1 MQPCRTTGAV
11 TALLLA
17 MCGTSVAQEPSSE
30 PSLDLGSPAP
40 WTAAAFGPGS
50 RLSSPPLGLVAGA
63 PVGPPAGALF
73 GGPAVP
79 RFEAV
84 RYQPRYR
91 PPPSSG
97 TSSAEPAP
105 SSKRGPAEAHLQL
118 HAGFIERDGD
128 GPTSF
133 AVGLRFG
140 PSIGDVVQ
148 LGLGVDWYH
157 ESESEREVVGS
168 AVQGG
173 RPVTTTNVLART
185 NADLVPIQAHIQLG
199 GAGRVP
205 LGIYVGAGGG
215 YQYLMLSADDYA
227 TNTQF
232 DATYGGWGWQA
243 WGGIALR
250 LSSTTRLFGEVFR
263 NTGLVER
270 DVNDPAT
277 GLTFREGTD
286 TDGVGMRF
294 GLNFG
299 I

>member
-1 MQPCRTTGAV
+1 MQLRRTTGAV

-17 MCGTSVAQEPSSE
+17 MCGRAVAQEPNLE
-30 PSLDLGSPAP
+30 PSLDPGSPAP
-40 WTAAAFGPGS
+40 WAAPAFGS
-50 RLSSPPLGLVAGA
+50 YSPLVGLTGTPPREGAWAPVTLIGA
-63 PVGPPAGALF
+63 PRL
-73 GGPAVP
+73 
-79 RFEAV
+79 EAV
-84 RYQPRYR
+84 RYQPRFR
-91 PPPSSG
+91 PPP
-97 TSSAEPAP
+97 TSTTSASEPAP
-105 SSKRGPAEAHLQL
+105 RTKRGPAEAHLQL
-118 HAGFIERDGD
+118 HAGFIERNGD

-133 AVGLRFG
+133 AAGLRFG
-140 PSIGDVVQ
+140 PTIGDVVQ

-168 AVQGG
+168 SVQGG

-185 NADLVPIQAHIQLG
+185 SADLVPLQAHIQLG

-205 LGIYVGAGGG
+205 FGLYVGAAGG

-243 WGGIALR
+243 FGGVALR
-250 LSSTTRLFGEVFR
+250 LSSTARLFGEVFR
-263 NTGLVER
+263 NTGTVER

-277 GLTFREGTD
+277 GLTYKEGTD

>member
-1 MQPCRTTGAV
+1 MHPCRTTGAV

-17 MCGTSVAQEPSSE
+17 MCGTAVAQEPF
-30 PSLDLGSPAP
+30 GVPA
-40 WTAAAFGPGS
+40 A
-50 RLSSPPLGLVAGA
+50 
-63 PVGPPAGALF
+63 
-73 GGPAVP
+73 P
-79 RFEAV
+79 RFDAV

-91 PPPSSG
+91 PPPVGPASSP
-97 TSSAEPAP
+97 EPAP
-105 SSKRGPAEAHLQL
+105 ARKREPADAHFQI

-133 AVGLRFG
+133 AVGFRAG
-140 PSIGDVVQ
+140 PTIGNAVQ

-205 LGIYVGAGGG
+205 LGIYVGAAGG

-243 WGGIALR
+243 WGGVALR
-250 LSSTTRLFGEVFR
+250 LSSNARLFGEVFR
-263 NTGLVER
+263 NTGNVER

-277 GLTFREGTD
+277 GLTYREGTN